1 MSVNFGAG
9 LAPAPNNPN
18 ANDAPP
24 PQQPVAQPNAP
35 TVGATAATASP
46 LPTPP
51 ADDSAL
57 DSTGPTFTN
66 RQSLRLALNKMRE
79 DWVRVEKAIQEGD
92 LKLVHHMLNEGLVP
106 CLVEEDASGMSVITA
121 LPTDLFMHLQDIE
134 LFDRFISL
142 FAQHNMQADLY
153 KYTSR
158 AGNGILLRRL
168 VQSGVEG
175 WQAMSSEL
183 GGLITSVLG
192 RVDAK
197 QLNALLQLQKESY
210 PSQQLDW
217 GRMWLSSMQS
227 KKNSSSAEIVALLIS
242 YLKPSQFSRV
252 CQAKMFRLAGE
263 AGDHRLV
270 TALVEWLGD
279 DIDTFL
285 ESPFWRD
292 EQGKFSPE
300 TLATIVKGGFPQEGI
315 SLPSPEKPNAQEFQ
329 LVLYG
334 PDLSNG
340 PFAQISVAAES
351 SSNIIINFVL
361 RKALGVTK
369 GRIFSELSTRAQFRQ
384 PGQIATDL
392 FQNGLAAPLAIK
404 LAQKMGDFLKLSRLK
419 AINSS
424 EGFAFLAYLNE
435 CLHPDAVNPL
445 QDSLS
450 VAQAKIV
457 HDASLAVLE
466 QQLGGPIGFYSRM
479 LACIGLGGSVD
490 GMQLYVNFQ
499 QAMGLPIN
507 IVQQLGATLRTLCD
521 EVMASAVPLN
531 LIKPGMTGADV
542 QAAFH
547 RWIQQS
553 VAQRILNRLP
563 QDLGLSVAKRDWNY
577 VDEDSDTDTDDENG
591 DTDNDYAQVALAEL
605 ISPINYLV
613 TSVISQYGRV
623 LAEDIETNSI
633 AIVEAC
639 RSLQLNPSTPV
650 DPYDTELDS
659 TDEVSSSADE
669 DSDSE
674 SSSSS

>member
-18 ANDAPP
+18 GNDAPP

-46 LPTPP
+46 LTTPP
-51 ADDSAL
+51 AGDSAL
-57 DSTGPTFTN
+57 DSTDPTLTN
-66 RQSLRLALNKMRE
+66 RQPLRLALNKLRE

-106 CLVEEDASGMSVITA
+106 CLVDEDVSGMSVITA
-121 LPTDLFMHLQDIE
+121 LSTDLFMHLQDIE

-142 FAQHNMQADLY
+142 FAQHDMQADLY

-158 AGNGILLRRL
+158 VGNGILLRRL

-175 WQAMSSEL
+175 WRAVSSEL
-183 GGLITSVLG
+183 GSLITSVLSRG
-192 RVDAK
+192 DAK
-197 QLNALLQLQKESY
+197 QLNALLQLKKESF
-210 PSQQLDW
+210 SFQQLDW
-217 GRMWLSSMQS
+217 DGIWFSGMQS
-227 KKNSSSAEIVALLIS
+227 QKNSSSSEIVAVLIP
-242 YLKPSQFSRV
+242 YLKPSEFSRV
-252 CQAKMFRLAGE
+252 CQANMFRLAGE

-270 TALVEWLGD
+270 TALVQWLGD
-279 DIDTFL
+279 DIDTFS
-285 ESPFWRD
+285 ESPFWHY

-300 TLATIVKGGFPQEGI
+300 TFATIVKGGVPKEGFK
-315 SLPSPEKPNAQEFQ
+315 LPSPEKPNAQEFQ

-340 PFAQISVAAES
+340 PFAQMSVAAES
-351 SSNIIINFVL
+351 SSNIIINFVF
-361 RKALGVTK
+361 RKALGVTE
-369 GRIFSELSTRAQFRQ
+369 GRIFSVLSKRAQLRQ

-424 EGFAFLAYLNE
+424 DGFAFLAYLNE

-450 VAQAKIV
+450 IAQAKII

-479 LACIGLGGSVD
+479 LACVGLGGSVD
-490 GMQLYVNFQ
+490 GKQLNVNFQ

-507 IVQQLGATLRTLCD
+507 IVQQLGATLKALCD

-547 RWIQQS
+547 RWIQQC
-553 VAQRILNRLP
+553 VAQRIVNRLP
-563 QDLGLSVAKRDWNY
+563 QDLGLSIAKRDWNY
-577 VDEDSDTDTDDENG
+577 VDEDSDTDDE
-591 DTDNDYAQVALAEL
+591 DPQVALAEL

-613 TSVISQYGRV
+613 TSVISQYGRL
-623 LAEDIETNSI
+623 LAEDIEINSI
-633 AIVEAC
+633 AMVEAC

>member
-18 ANDAPP
+18 GNDAPP

-46 LPTPP
+46 LTTPP
-51 ADDSAL
+51 AGDSAL
-57 DSTGPTFTN
+57 DSTDPTLTN
-66 RQSLRLALNKMRE
+66 RQPLRLALNKLRE

-106 CLVEEDASGMSVITA
+106 CLVDEDVSGMSVITA
-121 LPTDLFMHLQDIE
+121 LSTDLFMHLQDIE

-142 FAQHNMQADLY
+142 FAQHDMQADLY

-158 AGNGILLRRL
+158 VGNGILLRRL

-175 WQAMSSEL
+175 WRAVSSEL
-183 GGLITSVLG
+183 GSLITSVLSRG
-192 RVDAK
+192 DAK
-197 QLNALLQLQKESY
+197 QLNALLQLKKESF
-210 PSQQLDW
+210 SFQQLDW
-217 GRMWLSSMQS
+217 DGIWFSGMQS
-227 KKNSSSAEIVALLIS
+227 QKNSSSSEIVAVLIR
-242 YLKPSQFSRV
+242 YLKPSEFSRV
-252 CQAKMFRLAGE
+252 CQANMFRLAGE

-270 TALVEWLGD
+270 TALVQWLGD
-279 DIDTFL
+279 DIDTFS
-285 ESPFWRD
+285 ESPFWHY

-300 TLATIVKGGFPQEGI
+300 TFATIVKGGVPKEGFK
-315 SLPSPEKPNAQEFQ
+315 LPSPEKPNAQEFQ

-334 PDLSNG
+334 PDLSNS
-340 PFAQISVAAES
+340 PFAQMSVAAES
-351 SSNIIINFVL
+351 SSNIIINFVF
-361 RKALGVTK
+361 RKALGVTE
-369 GRIFSELSTRAQFRQ
+369 GRIFSVLSKRAQLRQ

-424 EGFAFLAYLNE
+424 DGFAFLAYLNE

-450 VAQAKIV
+450 IAQAKII

-479 LACIGLGGSVD
+479 LACVGLGGSVD
-490 GMQLYVNFQ
+490 GKQLNVNFQ

-507 IVQQLGATLRTLCD
+507 IVQQLGATLKALCD

-547 RWIQQS
+547 RWIQQC
-553 VAQRILNRLP
+553 VAQRIVNRLP
-563 QDLGLSVAKRDWNY
+563 QDLGLSIAKRDWNY
-577 VDEDSDTDTDDENG
+577 VDEDSDTDDE
-591 DTDNDYAQVALAEL
+591 DPQVALAEL

-613 TSVISQYGRV
+613 TSVISQYGRL
-623 LAEDIETNSI
+623 LAEDIEVNSI
-633 AIVEAC
+633 AMVEAC